1 MMWVMPST
9 VRHQSRV
16 VTIGYEGRN
25 LAELVAALQQAEIG
39 IVVDVRLTPLSR
51 KPGLSKKA
59 LAAGLG
65 AANIRY
71 IHLPALGNP
80 KDNRDGYR
88 LGDPAS
94 QERFSAVLRSHE
106 AAAALEAV
114 QRLAEEEG
122 VALLCFE
129 RDPDR
134 CHRSQV
140 GAELTRRAPSVGLA
154 HA

>member
-1 MMWVMPST
+1 MPLT
-9 VRHQSRV
+9 INHRPRL

-25 LAELVAALQQAEIG
+25 LAELVAALQEAEIG

-51 KPGLSKKA
+51 KPGLSKRA
-59 LAAGLG
+59 LETGLRS
-65 AANIRY
+65 ANIRY
-71 IHLPALGNP
+71 VHLPALGNP

-94 QERFSAVLRSHE
+94 QERFTAVLRSHE
-106 AAAALEAV
+106 ADAALDEI
-114 QRLAEEEG
+114 QRLAEEDA

-140 GAELTRRAPSVGLA
+140 GAELARRAPSVGLA